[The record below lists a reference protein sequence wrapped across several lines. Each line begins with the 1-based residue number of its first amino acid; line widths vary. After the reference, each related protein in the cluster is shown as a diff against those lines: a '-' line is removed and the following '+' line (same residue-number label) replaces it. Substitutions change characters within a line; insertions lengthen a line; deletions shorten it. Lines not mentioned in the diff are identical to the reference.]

1 MNPNPE
7 RERERLESEGLPLL
21 AGFMMHQDTITWTA
35 LSVFLAAE
43 VLLIGFS
50 YQFRVPFL
58 AIIGFLMTVVSF
70 LILARSDTYLN
81 KYYDLAKARV
91 HRDDLSIFDVNVSGI
106 PTVYLLVALHTVL
119 AIFWIGLYAY
129 LFQA

>member
-1 MNPNPE
+1 MDSP
-7 RERERLESEGLPLL
+7 
-21 AGFMMHQDTITWTA
+21 
-35 LSVFLAAE
+35 
-43 VLLIGFS
+43 
-50 YQFRVPFL
+50 FRVLGSGGPPYRIL
-58 AIIGFLMTVVSF
+58 ISVSGS
-70 LILARSDTYLN
+70 LARSNAYLI

-91 HRDDLSIFDVNVSGI
+91 HRDDLPIFDVNVSGI